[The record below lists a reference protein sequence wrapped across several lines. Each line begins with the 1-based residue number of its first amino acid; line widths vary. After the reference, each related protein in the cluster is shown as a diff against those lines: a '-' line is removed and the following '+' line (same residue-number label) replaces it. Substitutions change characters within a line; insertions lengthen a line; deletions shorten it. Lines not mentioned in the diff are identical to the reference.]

1 MSLEISSSPQL
12 QGSRSEV
19 SFNGLQ
25 RAADTLL
32 RQGIKPSV
40 AAVREALGGGSPN
53 ALTPLLARYWRA
65 LGERLYAGPD
75 SLERVPDPLARVTEW
90 LWQRALEEAR
100 ERVAVL
106 PVAPVTPATLL
117 EDQLAKLTTAL
128 GEARAREGEQLS
140 HLAALS
146 REAESLRLERSK
158 LVALLKG
165 AQALLAQQIDR
176 VAALESATAIRVTY
190 RGPTRK
196 IKKKATTS
204 RGAHGAN
211 VLPVAARKS
220 NRRGRASRRS
230 TKRR

>member
-1 MSLEISSSPQL
+1 ML
-12 QGSRSEV
+12 
-19 SFNGLQ
+19 SFNALQ
-25 RAADTLL
+25 RAADALL

-40 AAVREALGGGSPN
+40 AAVREELGGGSPN
-53 ALTPLLARYWRA
+53 ALTPLLAQYWRT

-100 ERVAVL
+100 ERLAVL
-106 PVAPVTPATLL
+106 PSAAATPATLL
-117 EDQLAKLTTAL
+117 EDQIAKLSAAL
-128 GEARAREGEQLS
+128 GGARAREGEQLL

-176 VAALESATAIRVTY
+176 VATLESATARRVTH
-190 RGPTRK
+190 RPQTRK
-196 IKKKATTS
+196 AKNKVTPS
-204 RGAHGAN
+204 RGARGTV
-211 VLPVAARKS
+211 VLQVAARKS
-220 NRRGRASRRS
+220 NRRERASRRI